1 MSIARGGHGAR
12 PSFSG
17 GRFGTRPP
25 EKEKE
30 AMADKNGVTLEV
42 VDQLHLS
49 SVRADTMGEGERFKV
64 SADLAK
70 QLVNRGL
77 ARRVKS
83 AESPANKA
91 APQPRTKPAG
101 KPANK

>member
-49 SVRADTMGEGERFKV
+49 SVRADTMAEGERFTV
-64 SADLAK
+64 SEPTAKDLID
-70 QLVNRGL
+70 RGL
-77 ARRVKS
+77 ARRVGGTRK
-83 AESPANKA
+83 AAAPDNKKAPTPANK
-91 APQPRTKPAG
+91 RR
-101 KPANK
+101 